1 MSKKKLTNILILGA
15 SGMLGSA
22 LMKHFI
28 QKKEFNVYGTVRSKT
43 SVENCSDL
51 FRSSSLYNI
60 DVELEKDI
68 DNAFLKARPDIVINC
83 IGLVKQLSES
93 NDPLSV
99 LPINSLLPHKLSKMC
114 ASNNARL
121 IHFSTDCVFS
131 GKKGMYIESDSPD
144 AIDLYGLSKY
154 IGEVG
159 DKHCI
164 TLRTSI
170 IGHELNGNRSL
181 IDWFLK
187 EKGSINGFK
196 KAIFSGLPT
205 KEIANILEK
214 FVIPFSE
221 LHGLYHLSAEPIN
234 KYKLLSMV
242 ANTYSKKIDIIPDDE
257 YQIDRSL
264 NSQRF
269 REITGYE
276 PPEWKELINRM
287 YESK

>member
-1 MSKKKLTNILILGA
+1 MTNNQTNILIFGA

-28 QKKEFNVYGTVRSKT
+28 KKKEFNVYGTVRSKS
-43 SVENCSDL
+43 SVENCSAL
-51 FRSSSLYNI
+51 FLSRCLYNI

-68 DNAFLKARPDIVINC
+68 DNAFSKAKPDIVINC

-114 ASNNARL
+114 ASHNARL

-131 GKKGMYIESDSPD
+131 GKVGMYKESDNPD
-144 AIDLYGLSKY
+144 AIDLYGMSKY
-154 IGEVG
+154 IGEVA

-181 IDWFLK
+181 IDWFLG
-187 EKGSINGFK
+187 EEGSINGFK

-205 KEIANILEK
+205 KEIANIIEK
-214 FVIPFSE
+214 FVIPSSE
-221 LHGLYHLSAEPIN
+221 LHGLYHLSAEPID

-242 ANTYSKKIDIIPDDE
+242 ANTYSKKIDIIADIE

-276 PPEWKELINRM
+276 PPEWQVLINRM
-287 YESK
+287 HEFK

>member
-1 MSKKKLTNILILGA
+1 MSNNLTNILIFGA

-28 QKKEFNVYGTVRSKT
+28 KKKEFNVYGTVRSKS
-43 SVENCSDL
+43 SVENCSAL
-51 FRSSSLYNI
+51 FLSRCLYNI
-60 DVELEKDI
+60 DDELEKDI
-68 DNAFLKARPDIVINC
+68 DTAFSKAKPDIVINC

-114 ASNNARL
+114 ASNKARL

-131 GKKGMYIESDSPD
+131 GKKGMYKESDNPD
-144 AIDLYGLSKY
+144 AIDLYGISKY
-154 IGEVG
+154 IGEVA

-181 IDWFLK
+181 IDWFLG
-187 EKGSINGFK
+187 EEGSINGFK

-205 KEIANILEK
+205 KEIANIIEN
-214 FVIPFSE
+214 FVIPFPE
-221 LHGLYHLSAEPIN
+221 LHGLYHLSAKPID

-242 ANTYSKKIDIIPDDE
+242 ANIYSKKIDIIENND
-257 YQIDRSL
+257 YKIDRSL

-276 PPEWKELINRM
+276 PPEWLALINKM
-287 YESK
+287 HENK